1 MSYQGGS
8 STWVSINADVPQGS
22 ILGPLL
28 FLIYI
33 NDIVKDI
40 NSIIRLFAD
49 DTSLYIIVYSPEE
62 ASQTI
67 NQDLV
72 RISAWAEKWLVSF
85 NQNKTEYLLL
95 SRKLNKPVH
104 PPVIMNNQ
112 VITEVESHKHLGVTF
127 ESSGT
132 WHKHIQLIT
141 TKAWQRIHIMRKLK
155 FRLDRKALETIYMA
169 FIRPILEYADVVW

>member
-1 MSYQGGS
+1 MLGWFQNYLSDRKQRAVLPGGS
-8 STWVSINADVPQGS
+8 SIWVSINAGVPQGS

-49 DTSLYIIVYSPEE
+49 DTSLYIIVDFPEE
-62 ASQTI
+62 ASQAI

-85 NQNKTEYLLL
+85 NQNKTEYILL
-95 SRKLNKPVH
+95 SPKLNK
-104 PPVIMNNQ
+104 
-112 VITEVESHKHLGVTF
+112 TGG
-127 ESSGT
+127 SG
-132 WHKHIQLIT
+132 LV
-141 TKAWQRIHIMRKLK
+141 
-155 FRLDRKALETIYMA
+155 LDCIDSWSLFSYLLCQFGSCEGFVPDAISM
-169 FIRPILEYADVVW
+169 